1 MKEVQRHEEES
12 RSGVSL
18 RYTAATGGEGRGVAG
33 GCGGWAVGVGHR
45 GEVSS
50 SPKNL
55 GRNELISAPLC
66 TQ

>member
-1 MKEVQRHEEES
+1 MKEVQRHEVES
-12 RSGVSL
+12 QSRASL
-18 RYTAATGGEGRGVAG
+18 RYTAATGGEGWGVE
-33 GCGGWAVGVGHR
+33 VGRR

-55 GRNELISAPLC
+55 GRNELLSTPLC